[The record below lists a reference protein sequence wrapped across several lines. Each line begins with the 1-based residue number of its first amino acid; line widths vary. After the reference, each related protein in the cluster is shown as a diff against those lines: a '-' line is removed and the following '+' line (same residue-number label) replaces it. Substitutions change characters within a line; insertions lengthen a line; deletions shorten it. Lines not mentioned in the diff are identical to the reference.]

1 MSTDISSLKAVLSQH
16 GYHSTKAR
24 EATFNLLL
32 SPEPQ
37 TMNQVLQKAH
47 GQVDRVSVYRNVD
60 LFEKLGIV
68 KRIYTG
74 WKYKLELTDAFLP
87 HHHHLNCSNCGMTID
102 IEDED
107 HIDSFIE
114 QVAAKFGFTPVSH
127 QFEIEGYCKRCSE
140 TV

>member
-1 MSTDISSLKAVLSQH
+1 MSDISALKTVLSEH

-24 EATFNLLL
+24 EATFGLLV

-37 TMNQVLQKAH
+37 TMSAVLSKAQ
-47 GQVDRVSVYRNVD
+47 GKVDRVSVYRNID

-87 HHHHLNCSNCGMTID
+87 HHHHLSCTQCGTIID
-102 IEDED
+102 IEDES

-114 QVAAKFGFTPVSH
+114 EVAAKFGFTPLSH
-127 QFEIEGYCKRCSE
+127 QFEIEGLCKVCALN
-140 TV
+140 